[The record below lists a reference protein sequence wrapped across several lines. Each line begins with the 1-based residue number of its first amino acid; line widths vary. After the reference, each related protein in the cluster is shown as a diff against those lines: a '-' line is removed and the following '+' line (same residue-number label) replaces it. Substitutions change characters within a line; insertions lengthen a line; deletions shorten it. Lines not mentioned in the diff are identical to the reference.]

1 MGKPAKVP
9 LDYNHLHSA
18 TDIMRALA
26 HPFRLRIIA
35 LLHKHPDSS
44 VQTIHTNLGV
54 EQSIVS
60 QHLRILRMAALV
72 QTRRQGKNVHYL
84 LDEQRLVAAAQVAGQ
99 LAKLVLDENDDS

>member
-1 MGKPAKVP
+1 MGKPAKIP
-9 LDYNHLHSA
+9 LDYNHLQSA

-26 HPFRLRIIA
+26 HPLRLRIIA

-54 EQSIVS
+54 EQSIIS

-99 LAKLVLDENDDS
+99 LAKLVREKDDE